1 VNLTYLRIDL
11 VRQVRD
17 VGNLAF
23 IIGLPVV
30 TYLVFGSGAAHSEEM
45 VWRGNVQFYVMVSM
59 AVYGAPVATTSISGM
74 AAVELVQG
82 WGRQLALTPMAPP
95 AYAATKVLIALTVAA
110 GAVAAVFVAGLLTDA
125 QATSA
130 GVWISAALLAW
141 LLSAIFALFG
151 LAVAQTF
158 RSESSV
164 TIASAGLVLLAFLG
178 NLFVPL
184 SGGDPRHRPV
194 HAHVRVLGAR
204 ALAATPGTDHRRRRR
219 DRPRPD
225 VGSDSQRRRVVGDLR
240 AHRGMGGTAGPTSPV
255 TVAARTGL
263 AIPSAAASN
272 IETLSHDIL

>member
-1 VNLTYLRIDL
+1 MNLTYLRIDL

-30 TYLVFGSGAAHSEEM
+30 IYLVFGSGAAHSEEM
-45 VWRGNVQFYVMVSM
+45 VGRGNVQFYVMVSM
-59 AVYGAPVATTSISGM
+59 AVYGASVATTSISGM

-95 AYAATKVLIALTVAA
+95 AYVATKVLIALTAAA

-125 QATSA
+125 RATSA

-141 LLSAIFALFG
+141 LLSGMFALFG

-184 SGGDPRHRPV
+184 SGAILDIARFTPMYGYSGLAHWPQLQGQIIGADDATGRDPMWALILNV
-194 HAHVRVLGAR
+194 VVWSAIFGLIAVWAVRRG
-204 ALAATPGTDHRRRRR
+204 RRR
-219 DRPRPD
+219 
-225 VGSDSQRRRVVGDLR
+225 Q
-240 AHRGMGGTAGPTSPV
+240 
-255 TVAARTGL
+255 
-263 AIPSAAASN
+263 
-272 IETLSHDIL
+272 